1 MKEPLL
7 NRTPW
12 SASITIWRR
21 LWCTAFLIACYSS
34 APPHL
39 KALFPYAVGVTL
51 LFWVPETRLVLLVRT
66 VSFWILAMMLIHVI
80 PAQPELYPQTFLVN
94 SVMQPIQGG
103 IGAIIGLYRYLKLSH
118 YRNSSAK
125 TENTCPNQPL
135 HATS

>member
-1 MKEPLL
+1 MKESLL
-7 NRTPW
+7 KRTPW

-39 KALFPYAVGVTL
+39 KALVSCAVGVTV
-51 LFWVPETRLVLLVRT
+51 LFWIPENRLVLLVRS
-66 VSFWILAMMLIHVI
+66 VAFWIMALMLIHAI
-80 PAQPELYPQTFLVN
+80 PAQPELYVETFPVN

-103 IGAIIGLYRYLKLSH
+103 VGAIIGLYRYLQLIH
-118 YRNSSAK
+118 YRNSPAE

-135 HATS
+135 QATS